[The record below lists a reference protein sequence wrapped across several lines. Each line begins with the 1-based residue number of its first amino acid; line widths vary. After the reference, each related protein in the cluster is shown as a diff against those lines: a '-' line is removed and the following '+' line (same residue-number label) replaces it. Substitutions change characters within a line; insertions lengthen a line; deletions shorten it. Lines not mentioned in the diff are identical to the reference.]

1 MLSLRGRRWRMRF
14 PEVTL
19 RLPDWV
25 EDVLADSDR
34 VCASAEERMRL
45 AIQLAR
51 ANVDHGAGGPFGTA
65 IFDRETGELLAPG
78 VNLVVASGC
87 SVAHAEMVAIMIAQQ
102 LIGDFDLGGE
112 GQPPHELI
120 TSVEPCAMCLGA
132 ISWSGVRHLVCGA
145 HDENAR
151 AIGFDE
157 GPKPP
162 DWAGELERRGIS
174 VTRDVCGE
182 EAVEVL
188 RRYVESGGEIYNARG
203 GDQTG

>member
-51 ANVDHGAGGPFGTA
+51 ANVDHGAGGPFGAA

-87 SVAHAEMVAIMIAQQ
+87 SVARAEMVTIMIAQQ

-112 GQPPHELI
+112 GQPPHELV

-132 ISWSGVRHLVCGA
+132 IPGRVFATS
-145 HDENAR
+145 
-151 AIGFDE
+151 
-157 GPKPP
+157 
-162 DWAGELERRGIS
+162 S
-174 VTRDVCGE
+174 VALTTKTPALSASTRD
-182 EAVEVL
+182 
-188 RRYVESGGEIYNARG
+188 RNHP
-203 GDQTG
+203 TGLGS